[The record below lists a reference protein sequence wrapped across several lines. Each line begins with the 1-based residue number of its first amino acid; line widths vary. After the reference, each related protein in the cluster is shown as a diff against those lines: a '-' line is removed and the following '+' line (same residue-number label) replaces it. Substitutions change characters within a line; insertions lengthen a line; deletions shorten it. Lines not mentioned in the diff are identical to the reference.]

1 MSRENG
7 SGDVTVTFSEINAN
21 PEDETITSSFYFYIS
36 AGQNGGGV
44 AYDTLTGVRAVALIT
59 LALYKDA
66 NAAHFPSV
74 ACESYNY
81 ETLGGEEQI

>member
-36 AGQNGGGV
+36 AGANGGGV

-59 LALYKDA
+59 LALYRDA
-66 NAAHFPSV
+66 NGAHFPS
-74 ACESYNY
+74 ASCDSFNY
-81 ETLGGEEQI
+81 EARGGEAEI